1 MLPMACDFLIEL
13 GCKDMRARH
22 VQRLAEFLRTRLR
35 VGLEKRGV
43 PQGGGKC
50 VATPRRF
57 AAVAA
62 FAVSFTAAAEVRL
75 PVAEFVRSAE
85 IDKVQISPTGEF
97 VSALV
102 TKDDQTSLV
111 IYKTLT
117 REFVNG
123 LRLEVGSTILNYA
136 WSGPAELVA
145 SLGIHG
151 GEQGELVATGEVMS
165 LLAISGA
172 KSQSLLNRRTVR
184 DGFARLVDATPENA
198 DTVLIQELIYGRED
212 IPNFANLTEMN
223 PVTGRRHDIA
233 VAPEAYCSYVT
244 DRQGGLRFATCA
256 EPDESQTIR
265 HYRYVGGETA
275 WQLMP
280 SYGAK
285 SLEPL
290 FVTRDNRWVYFS
302 VEGLAGSPSD
312 SDCLARQPLDG
323 SAPLAIVSCQAGHDL
338 VDVLTSA
345 DGNVALAAYYEPE
358 LPQLDFLENIHPDGE
373 LLLAFQQT
381 FNGQLALPVSSSLD
395 GKLWLFAVGSDRRPI
410 AYYLYNRLTKDA
422 NKIFEQLPALAKTPM
437 QPVQAL
443 NFAARDG
450 RLLHGYLTLPLP
462 KAGSKP
468 PLVVMVHGGPFGV
481 RDRWHFDP
489 ESQLLASR
497 GYAVLRVNF
506 RGSGG
511 YGRGF
516 RDAGIKQWGERMID
530 DITDATRHV
539 IAKGMADAQRVAIYG
554 SSYGGY
560 AALMSAVREPLLYK
574 AVVSFAGISDLPLW
588 KRDTDVAENRFGK
601 NYIKK
606 YLGQDTIELR
616 RQSPIEYLDQLKA
629 PVFIAHG
636 EADQRVPF
644 NQAKRLRSA
653 LEKRQHPHEWLA
665 KYGEGH
671 GYYKHANRVEFH
683 EKMLAFIE
691 KYLGAP

>member
-1 MLPMACDFLIEL
+1 MLRDLLIER
-13 GCKDMRARH
+13 GCKNMLARH
-22 VQRLAEFLRTRLR
+22 VQQLAEFLRTGLR
-35 VGLEKRGV
+35 AGLKKRGV
-43 PQGGGKC
+43 PHGEVKC
-50 VATPRRF
+50 VATLSRF

-62 FAVSFTAAAEVRL
+62 FAVSFAAAAEVRL
-75 PVAEFVRSAE
+75 PVAEFVRSPE
-85 IDKVQISPTGEF
+85 IDKVQLSPTGEF

-123 LRLEVGSTILNYA
+123 LRLEVRNTILNYA
-136 WSGPAELVA
+136 WAGPAELVA

-151 GEQGELVATGEVMS
+151 GEQGELVATGEVRRLM
-165 LLAISGA
+165 AKSGA
-172 KSQSLLNRRTVR
+172 KSQSLLNSRTVR
-184 DGFARLVDATPENA
+184 DGFAWLVDATPENA

-223 PVTGRRHDIA
+223 PVTGRRRDIA

-256 EPDESQTIR
+256 EPDEAQTIR
-265 HYRYVGGETA
+265 HYRYAGGETA

-302 VEGLAGSPSD
+302 VEGLAGSPGD

-345 DGNVALAAYYEPE
+345 DGNVALAAYYEPD

-422 NKIFEQLPALAKTPM
+422 NKIFEQSPALAKTPL

-443 NFAARDG
+443 NITGRDG
-450 RLLHGYLTLPLP
+450 RSLHGYLTLPEAKP
-462 KAGSKP
+462 GSKP
-468 PLVVMVHGGPFGV
+468 PLVVLVHGGPFGV
-481 RDRWHFDP
+481 RDHWRFDP
-489 ESQLLASR
+489 ETQLLASR

-516 RDAGIKQWGERMID
+516 RDAGIKQWGGLMID

-539 IAKGMADAQRVAIYG
+539 IAKGVVDARRVAIYG
-554 SSYGGY
+554 SSYGGS

-574 AVVSFAGISDLPLW
+574 AVVSFAGVSDLALW
-588 KRDTDVAENRFGK
+588 KRDTDVSGNRFGK

-606 YLGQDTIELR
+606 YLGENSAELR

-644 NQAKRLRSA
+644 NQATRLRSA
-653 LEKRQHPHEWLA
+653 LEKKQHPHEWLS

-671 GYYKHANRVEFH
+671 GYALHANRVEFY
-683 EKMLAFIE
+683 EKMLAFLE
-691 KYLGAP
+691 KHLGAP